1 MRLLA
6 MVRERTEHSDPIIVT
21 EFATACELTSGET
34 EAAWRYLKDHRLIDT
49 FRPLLSARI
58 NARGIDVLEEAKNSP
73 AQPPFEQFAIPAL
86 KGAKVRGY
94 GRVDSAEGLD
104 RALEIT
110 KELERLHNVLPLLR
124 GCCEVDPS
132 V

>member
-1 MRLLA
+1 VA
-6 MVRERTEHSDPIIVT
+6 IPQGSSSD
-21 EFATACELTSGET
+21 
-34 EAAWRYLKDHRLIDT
+34 RYASPAPLGPYQRPRHRCDSKK
-49 FRPLLSARI
+49 RRI
-58 NARGIDVLEEAKNSP
+58 RR

-110 KELERLHNVLPLLR
+110 KELERLHTVLMLR
-124 GCCEVDPS
+124 S
-132 V
+132 